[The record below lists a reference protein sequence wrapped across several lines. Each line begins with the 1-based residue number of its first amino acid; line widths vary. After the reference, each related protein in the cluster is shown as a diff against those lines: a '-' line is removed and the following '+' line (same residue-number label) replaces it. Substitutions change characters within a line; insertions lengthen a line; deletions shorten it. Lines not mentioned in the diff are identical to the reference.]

1 MGSRGGTQLSA
12 GKTIGLAEDFQSSL
26 SQAMFIENFQ
36 FAMQINA
43 LGKRGRGGRSERQ
56 VMWLG
61 GRSCTHVAQVT
72 VTASTLLSSLLFC
85 SQLQF
90 RFTFRFQS
98 FRFTFHCSLNRS
110 SPAPRTLFQL
120 TRPFDC
126 PAPFLALSI
135 PLMACQTVGI

>member
-1 MGSRGGTQLSA
+1 MESRGGTQLSA

-43 LGKRGRGGRSERQ
+43 LGKRGRGGRSEGQ

-72 VTASTLLSSLLFC
+72 VTASPLLSSLLL
-85 SQLQF
+85 STAVSLYV
-90 RFTFRFQS
+90 S
-98 FRFTFHCSLNRS
+98 FSV
-110 SPAPRTLFQL
+110 
-120 TRPFDC
+120 
-126 PAPFLALSI
+126 I
-135 PLMACQTVGI
+135 PLYVSLQSKS